1 MDKQERSEYEFLRR
15 WLQVCDG
22 QATAEEEAELFA
34 RLAGDERLQ
43 TLVASVAQD
52 QAILDRCLSE
62 TIGRGAMAPSK
73 QVPTDSR
80 NVRSIEPSP
89 RISGWNHSPAL
100 VAGSLAAMLLIGVTI
115 GSWVA
120 GGNAN
125 RLALEGGSSVA
136 GQVDD
141 REQRVHVTR
150 LSNCV
155 WGAGRRAIDDRDTQL
170 RDGEVVE
177 LLEGFA
183 LLKIE
188 SNEWNAEVQLEGP
201 AAVVLSAEGLPILRY
216 GNMLVDLTASPS
228 SRGITLDLP
237 LSRLHLSAGAKVGV
251 SSLDNRSEIHM
262 LQGYG
267 TLESLWDSSHIDFI
281 NERGGVQIAAGE
293 SCSIVSSQGVVTQ
306 AERGEANPGLFD
318 SDGLIRGGNLLVT
331 PAYTSEVKQSEPIAY
346 WNFEKLEQ
354 GEFRNQMQDKFHL
367 KQTGDIRLKGLPGNR
382 HLDFFVDDVGS
393 RYLSTSEAITDDIP
407 GDYAI
412 EFWMNPSHF
421 QTATLVAFL
430 TPELPLPTSKTGPIL
445 TSDHGL
451 LVELGGYSGEEEIMR
466 PQKLRFL
473 HRSPSGSV
481 GGTQLFSKRTHAIRE
496 WQHVVCTKE
505 QDLMRIYIN
514 GEKLAQTRGWRPQEA
529 GLQALVGQMS
539 DGRHERMFF
548 GQLDELAIYDRTLD
562 PDEIETHYRA
572 IGTVKGTA
580 SVY

>member
-1 MDKQERSEYEFLRR
+1 MDKQEREEYEFLRQ
-15 WLQVCDG
+15 WLVVCDG
-22 QATAEEEAELFA
+22 QASADEEAELFA
-34 RLAGDERLQ
+34 RLASDERLQ
-43 TLVASVAQD
+43 ELVASIAQD
-52 QAILDRCLSE
+52 QAILDRCLTESVGFAASGK
-62 TIGRGAMAPSK
+62 TRPVLADSPRVKAPAAPSR
-73 QVPTDSR
+73 TS
-80 NVRSIEPSP
+80 
-89 RISGWNHSPAL
+89 WNYSTAFG
-100 VAGSLAAMLLIGVTI
+100 VGSLAAMLLIGLTI
-115 GSWVA
+115 GSWMSGGDAQRMAA
-120 GGNAN
+120 GVPESA
-125 RLALEGGSSVA
+125 
-136 GQVDD
+136 DD
-141 REQRVHVTR
+141 RGQRVHVTR
-150 LSNCV
+150 ISNCV
-155 WGAGRRAIDDRDTQL
+155 WGAGRRAIDGSNTQL

-188 SNEWNAEVQLEGP
+188 SDEWNAEVQLEGP

-251 SSLDNRSEIHM
+251 SSLDNRSEVHM

-281 NERGGVQIAAGE
+281 NASGSVQIAAGE

-318 SDGLIRGGNLLVT
+318 ADGLIRGGNLLVT
-331 PAYTSEVKQSEPIAY
+331 SAYTSAVKESEPIAY
-346 WNFEKLEQ
+346 WDFEKLEQ
-354 GEFRNQMQDKFHL
+354 GEFRNQVQDKFHL

-382 HLDFFVDDVGS
+382 HLDFFVDDVGA
-393 RYLSTSEAITDDIP
+393 RYLSTAEAITDDIP

-412 EFWMNPSHF
+412 EFWINPSHF
-421 QTATLVAFL
+421 QTATIVAFL
-430 TPELPLPTSKTGPIL
+430 TPELPLKTDNRPIL
-445 TSDHGL
+445 ASDHGL
-451 LVELGGYSGEEEIMR
+451 LVELGGYSGEEDVMR

-473 HRSPSGSV
+473 HRSPSGST
-481 GGTQLFSKRTHAIRE
+481 GGTQLFSSRTHAIRE

-514 GEKLAQTRGWRPQEA
+514 GEKLGQTRGWRPQEA

-562 PDEIETHYRA
+562 ADEVEAHYRA
-572 IGTVKGTA
+572 VATVKGTV